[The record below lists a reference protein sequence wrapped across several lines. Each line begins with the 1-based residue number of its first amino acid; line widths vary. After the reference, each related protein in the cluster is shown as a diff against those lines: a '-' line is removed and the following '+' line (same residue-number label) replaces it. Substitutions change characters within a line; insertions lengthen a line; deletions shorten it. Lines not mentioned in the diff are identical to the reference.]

1 MKIAVIGIGYVG
13 LVTSSCFAESGFD
26 VISMDINEE
35 KINMLK
41 DGQVP
46 FYEPG
51 LSEIVKR
58 NYSNGRLEF
67 TTDCKYAVENATIIF
82 IAVDTPSN
90 QEGNAD
96 VSQVL
101 AVVNSIGEYINGYK
115 IIVTKS
121 TVPVGTGHKI
131 KEVLRDVL
139 SKRGETY
146 NFDVVS
152 NPEFLREGSSVYDFM
167 NPERVIVGADNIN
180 ENDNIKNIFKELYNK
195 NNCSFVFTNIETSE
209 IIKYACNSFLAVKV
223 AFINEI
229 ANLSEAVGVNVKDV
243 AVGMGLDSRIGGK
256 YLNAGPGYGGN
267 CLPKD
272 TKALV
277 HIGNEHGVDM
287 SIIKT
292 VIKSNNLQKNRIA
305 KKIEMVL
312 GGVCG
317 KNIALLGL
325 SFKADTDD
333 LRESVAIVIIN
344 ELIKK
349 GAIVKVFDPVAI
361 SSAKKC
367 LVDQENIYFARDEYD
382 AIANADAIVIA
393 TEWKQFCEIDYIAA
407 KNQLRR
413 NVIFDLKNLLDK
425 TKLLN
430 IGYEY
435 HGIGI

>member
-13 LVTSSCFAESGFD
+13 LVTSGCFAESGFN
-26 VISMDINEE
+26 VVSMDINEE

-58 NYSNGRLEF
+58 NYINGRLEF
-67 TTDCKYAVENATIIF
+67 TTDCKYAVENSTIIF

-90 QEGNAD
+90 KEGNAD
-96 VSQVL
+96 ISQVL
-101 AVVNSIGEYINGYK
+101 SVANSIGEYINDYK

-121 TVPVGTGHKI
+121 TVPVGTGNKI
-131 KEVLRDVL
+131 KEILREVL
-139 SKRGETY
+139 SKRGENY

-152 NPEFLREGSSVYDFM
+152 NPEFLREGSSVHDFM
-167 NPERVIVGADNIN
+167 NPERVIVGADNID
-180 ENDNIKNIFKELYNK
+180 ENDNIKKIFKELYNK

-229 ANLSEAVGVNVKDV
+229 ANLSEAIGVNVKDV
-243 AVGMGLDSRIGGK
+243 AKGMGLDSRIGGK

-277 HIGNEHGVDM
+277 HIGNEYGVDM

-312 GGVCG
+312 DGVCG
-317 KNIALLGL
+317 KTIALLGL

-333 LRESVAIVIIN
+333 LRESVALVIIN
-344 ELIKK
+344 KLINK
-349 GAIVKVFDPVAI
+349 GAFVKVFDPVAI
-361 SSAKKC
+361 NSAKKC
-367 LVDQENIYFARDEYD
+367 LIKQENLYFANDEYD
-382 AIANADAIVIA
+382 AIADADAIVIA
-393 TEWKQFCEIDYIAA
+393 TEWKQFSEIDFIAA
-407 KNQLRR
+407 KKQLKRS
-413 NVIFDLKNLLDK
+413 IILILKICWI
-425 TKLLN
+425 KLS
-430 IGYEY
+430 Y
-435 HGIGI
+435 